1 MIWNAGAKLSEN
13 YHAILNIKNVGQNIL
28 PLSHVNKVIQ
38 LVGINSSHQLF
49 HAKQVI
55 ENAGKDYGKN
65 GEVKMEKIK
74 KIKKNKHTNSNLS
87 IKSNKI
93 LTNMMENGTK
103 KNIDD
108 FYSSLYYLS
117 TKILNFVNL

>member
-1 MIWNAGAKLSEN
+1 
-13 YHAILNIKNVGQNIL
+13 
-28 PLSHVNKVIQ
+28 VIQ